1 MTRSRYFLSY
11 LVKTLGLAWNAA
23 QWWTIIWGILLLV
36 QGILP
41 VATLYVTRW
50 TVNTVTTNVGQGVST
65 DSIVSIG
72 TPVAVMAGLLL
83 VGEGVRS
90 VGAWVKANQSERLQ
104 DYISELIHTQS
115 LTIDIACYESAEYH
129 DHLARA
135 KSGASQRSLAL
146 LDSLGSL
153 IQTGLTLLS
162 VTVVLITYQVWLP
175 AILLA
180 SAIPSLYLVLI
191 LNRRQHRWWQD
202 TTTDRRWLDYYD
214 LMLTHRTC
222 APEVRLFDIGDR
234 LKASYQERRSH
245 LRTEHL
251 RLIGQQSLGRFGAG
265 LVSLGLSGIVVV
277 WAGHQLLL
285 GLLTFGDL
293 ALFYQALNRG
303 QGLMKTVLGT
313 MGQIHRNTM
322 FIHELFQFLALQPQV
337 TDPDN
342 PHVAPQSP
350 THSINFKDVTFAYP
364 GSDRPVLQHFNLTIP
379 ARQTV
384 AIVGDNGAGKTTV
397 MKLLCR
403 FYDPQS
409 GHIEVDGIGLHEL
422 SQHEWRRRLTVLF
435 QSPLPFS
442 ATASDSIAL
451 GDIQTVPDPEQI
463 QTAAM
468 ASGIHKR
475 ITELS
480 HGYDTL
486 LGKAFPG
493 GTELSGGEWQRLA
506 LARAFFRQAPII
518 LLDEPTS
525 AMDPWAEAD
534 WLARFRTLARER
546 TAIVITHRLPL
557 AVQADLIYVMRSG
570 QIVESGSHDELL
582 AKDGYYAASWRSQ
595 MQGNLNLETD
605 ATLADVI

>member
-1 MTRSRYFLSY
+1 MIRNRYFLSY
-11 LVKTLGLAWNAA
+11 LLKTLSLAWNAA

-41 VATLYVTRW
+41 VATLYITRW
-50 TVNTVTTNVGQGVST
+50 TINTVTANVGQGVST
-65 DSIVSIG
+65 ESIVSIG
-72 TPVAVMAGLLL
+72 TPVAVMASLLL
-83 VGEGVRS
+83 IGEGVRS
-90 VGAWVKANQSERLQ
+90 FGAWVKANQSEHLQ
-104 DYISELIHTQS
+104 DHISELIHTQS
-115 LTIDIACYESAEYH
+115 LAIDIACYESAEYH

-135 KSGASQRSLAL
+135 KSGASQRSLIL
-146 LDSLGSL
+146 LGS
-153 IQTGLTLLS
+153 IGSVVQTSLTLLS
-162 VTVVLITYQVWLP
+162 VAVVLITYKVWLP
-175 AILLA
+175 AIVLA
-180 SAIPSLYLVLI
+180 GSIPSLYLVLV
-191 LNRRQHRWWQD
+191 LNRRQHRWWKE
-202 TTTDRRWLDYYD
+202 TTSDRRWLDYYD
-214 LMLTHRTC
+214 LTLTHRTC
-222 APEVRLFDIGDR
+222 APEVRLFNLGDR
-234 LKASYQERRSH
+234 LKASYQERRSR

-251 RLIGQQSLGRFGAG
+251 HLIWQQSLGRLGAG
-265 LVSLGLSGIVVV
+265 LISLGLSGIVVV

-303 QGLMKTVLGT
+303 QGLVKTLLGT

-322 FIHELFQFLALQPQV
+322 FIHDLFEFLKLRPQV
-337 TDPDN
+337 NDPKD
-342 PHVAPQSP
+342 PVPIP
-350 THSINFKDVTFAYP
+350 KELKHSITFKDVTFTYP
-364 GSDRPVLQHFNLTIP
+364 GNDRPVLRRFNLKIP

-409 GHIEVDGIGLHEL
+409 GCIEVDGVGLQEL
-422 SQHEWRRRLTVLF
+422 SQQEWRRCLTVLF

-442 ATASDSIAL
+442 ATAEDSIAL
-451 GDIQTVPDPEQI
+451 GDIRVRPEPEEI
-463 QTAAM
+463 QKAAI
-468 ASGIHKR
+468 ASGIHQR
-475 ITELS
+475 ITQLAR
-480 HGYDTL
+480 GYKTL

-534 WLARFRTLARER
+534 WLARFRTLARDR

-570 QIVESGSHDELL
+570 QIVESGSHDELM
-582 AKDGYYAASWRSQ
+582 AKDGYYAVSWRSQ
-595 MQGNLNLETD
+595 MQGDLELET
-605 ATLADVI
+605 A